1 MVNLTVYGAGEIC
14 PSCVNAPSSKETYE
28 WLQAAVSRKF
38 PNYNQIQFMY
48 VDIFQQANNKQNQQW
63 INKIKEEELFYPVIV
78 VDNEFI
84 SEGNPRIKTIYQVLE
99 QKIDADA

>member
-1 MVNLTVYGAGEIC
+1 MVNLTVYGADKIC

-38 PNYNQIQFMY
+38 PNYDQIQFLY
-48 VDIFQQANNKQNQQW
+48 VDIFQKANNKQYQQW

-78 VDNEFI
+78 VDDEFVC
-84 SEGNPRIKTIYQVLE
+84 EGDPRIKTIYQVIE
-99 QKIDADA
+99 QKIDAHA